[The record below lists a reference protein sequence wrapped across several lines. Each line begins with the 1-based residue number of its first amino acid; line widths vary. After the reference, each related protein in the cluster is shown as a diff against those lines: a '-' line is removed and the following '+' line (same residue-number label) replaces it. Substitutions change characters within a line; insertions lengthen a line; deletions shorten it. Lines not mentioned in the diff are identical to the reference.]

1 MDPLRLNDLYDR
13 LLTAYGPQGWWPGA
27 GDRWVV
33 ALGAIL
39 TQRTAWRNA
48 EQALDGLRK
57 AGLLTVRALSAAPRE
72 TIERAIRSSGFYRA
86 KAATLQA
93 FAEHVVQAHRGDLGR
108 LLGQPTDVARCELL
122 ARRGIGPETADAI
135 LLYAGGHPTFVI
147 DAYAQ
152 RLLTRLGW
160 IGGSETDD
168 ALRAA
173 FQRALHGDVAR
184 ANEYHALIV
193 RHDKEHCRRR
203 PLCPDCPLLSL
214 CPAVEATSPEGVR

>member
-1 MDPLRLNDLYDR
+1 MTPSHADH
-13 LLTAYGPQGWWPGA
+13 TPQRVIGRYALFDEIGA
-27 GDRWVV
+27 GGM
-33 ALGAIL
+33 A
-39 TQRTAWRNA
+39 
-48 EQALDGLRK
+48 
-57 AGLLTVRALSAAPRE
+57 TV
-72 TIERAIRSSGFYRA
+72 
-86 KAATLQA
+86 
-93 FAEHVVQAHRGDLGR
+93 HLGR

-173 FQRALHGDVAR
+173 FQRAHPGDVAR

-193 RHDKEHCRRR
+193 RHGKEHCRRR
-203 PLCPDCPLLSL
+203 PLCPDCPLASL
-214 CPAVEATSPEGVR
+214 CPAAEATSPGGVR